1 MASALLCTTAF
12 LLLFGL
18 ASAYSHSTRTPDRV
32 SEADIQRLLHGVMEQ
47 LGIARPR
54 VEYPAHQAM
63 NLVGPQSIEG
73 TWLVVNFFVCF
84 RNNYC
89 FGHVSMQ
96 NILSLKSYL
105 QSNHTKGNTFPTAI
119 LWAKE
124 AVVFYVQAW

>member
-18 ASAYSHSTRTPDRV
+18 ASAYSHSARTPDRV

-73 TWLVVNFFVCF
+73 TWLVVNFFICF

-89 FGHVSMQ
+89 FVHVSMQ
-96 NILSLKSYL
+96 NIPSLKSQASAPCCCPTSAFKSAIFYL
-105 QSNHTKGNTFPTAI
+105 SYSNALG
-119 LWAKE
+119 
-124 AVVFYVQAW
+124 